1 MMKTGLKTIYC
12 MKLTAIYFMP
22 IELNLEEKLDFPG
35 THQDFNISTSDFYE
49 SVWDF
54 CWCRA
59 PRSKH
64 SSTASRPFNLCFSG
78 SFTNSRLVFQHIKAK

>member
-35 THQDFNISTSDFYE
+35 THQDFKISTRVYGISAG
-49 SVWDF
+49 VGPLVQNTPLLL
-54 CWCRA
+54 RA
-59 PRSKH
+59 LLIY
-64 SSTASRPFNLCFSG
+64 AF
-78 SFTNSRLVFQHIKAK
+78 LVLLLIVD